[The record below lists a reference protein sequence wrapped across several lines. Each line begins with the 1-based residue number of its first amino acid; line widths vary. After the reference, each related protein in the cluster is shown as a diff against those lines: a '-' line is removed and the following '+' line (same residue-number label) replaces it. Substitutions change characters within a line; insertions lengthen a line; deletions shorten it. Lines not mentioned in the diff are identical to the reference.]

1 MPKGICYRKENS
13 IWYWRV
19 CSSWLQCAAHH
30 RYHSAPLIP
39 CLFPRDEYSRTN
51 EILSHSFNLYCW
63 DLSPPYPTYLSLKSV
78 GVFSSHRWYLI
89 PLLGKAREIA
99 QKLQVIT
106 DIVQQERALSVEYVQ
121 CLQNTVTGH
130 KSQNDR
136 DRFRNSNS
144 FLKWS
149 SSPIS
154 YLLTCLHLKERS
166 QMLHLKSWLDIRPI
180 SDIGFKTKMTQEIC
194 NFWPLKANHMVL
206 WGQK

>member
-1 MPKGICYRKENS
+1 MTAFRYLCPKVSTTEKNS

-89 PLLGKAREIA
+89 PLLGMAREIA
-99 QKLQVIT
+99 QKLPLCSKKELYLWNMFSVFKIPSLDTKVKMIGTDFETVIP
-106 DIVQQERALSVEYVQ
+106 
-121 CLQNTVTGH
+121 
-130 KSQNDR
+130 
-136 DRFRNSNS
+136 F
-144 FLKWS
+144 
-149 SSPIS
+149 
-154 YLLTCLHLKERS
+154 
-166 QMLHLKSWLDIRPI
+166 
-180 SDIGFKTKMTQEIC
+180 
-194 NFWPLKANHMVL
+194 
-206 WGQK
+206 